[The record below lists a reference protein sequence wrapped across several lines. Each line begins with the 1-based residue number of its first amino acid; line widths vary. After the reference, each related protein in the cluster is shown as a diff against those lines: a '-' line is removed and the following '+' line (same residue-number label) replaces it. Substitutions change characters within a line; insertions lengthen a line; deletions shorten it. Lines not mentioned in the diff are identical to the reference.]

1 MASADVPVLASRPN
15 VISAGPRP
23 AYNPCAMNTS
33 LDGKVVAIAGATGGL
48 GPTVVEVF
56 ARAGAVLS
64 LVDRDA
70 SKLDALVASLGAP
83 PGTHHWATADLL
95 DPEQTR
101 AWAAQIQQRHGHVDA
116 VLHLVGGYRGGQKI
130 AQFPDEDWALLKQL
144 LIETTWNVIRA
155 FVEPLKASHGRFIL
169 VSSPQAQR
177 PSHVNAA
184 YAACKAASE
193 TLTLALADEFKGTG
207 ATANII
213 LVNAILTPQMR
224 AEKPDA
230 DYAKFTSAEDIAGA
244 MLYLCSDAAANM
256 NGQRLSLFGA
266 R

>member
-1 MASADVPVLASRPN
+1 
-15 VISAGPRP
+15 
-23 AYNPCAMNTS
+23 MNTS
-33 LDGKVVAIAGATGGL
+33 LDGKVIAIAGATGGL
-48 GPTVVEVF
+48 GPTVAEAF
-56 ARAGAVLS
+56 ARAGAALS

-70 SKLDALVASLGAP
+70 SKLDALVASLGTP
-83 PGTHHWATADLL
+83 PERHHWATVDLL
-95 DPEQTR
+95 DPQQAS
-101 AWAAQIQQRHGHVDA
+101 AWAEQVQKRYGRVDA
-116 VLHLVGGYRGGQKI
+116 MLHLVGGYRGGQKI
-130 AQFPDEDWALLKQL
+130 AQFPGEDWVLLKQL
-144 LIETTWNVIRA
+144 LIETTWNVMRA
-155 FVEPLKASHGRFIL
+155 FAEPLKASRGRFVL
-169 VSSPQAQR
+169 VSSPQAQK
-177 PSHVNAA
+177 PSHANAA

-230 DYAKFTSAEDIAGA
+230 DYAKFTTAEDIAGA